1 MGTMIR
7 IGFSVERSSELDRG
21 LAGAIQDGVMA
32 AGDTAAGVMMDGSD
46 TDTDAMDTDA
56 MGMDAMGMDV
66 MGTADDLGSATEIA
80 VRTATAAGMRD
91 VETPSLRAGH
101 RT

>member
-56 MGMDAMGMDV
+56 MGMDVMD
-66 MGTADDLGSATEIA
+66 TADDLGSATEIA

>member
-1 MGTMIR
+1 MIR

-46 TDTDAMDTDA
+46 TDTDAM
-56 MGMDAMGMDV
+56 GMDV
-66 MGTADDLGSATEIA
+66 MDTADDLGSATEIA